1 LANIPAPAAQVVKIA
16 ANGEEFLFAPD
27 EARPMP
33 DRSVRVVVHDTALVA
48 ESPMWSAERESLY
61 WLDGRRDAVYRL
73 NTRDGTRSEWATP
86 SKVNGLALA
95 SGGLIVAM
103 KSGIAL
109 LDTSSGTFERIAEP
123 ERGNARMRMNDAK
136 LDRAGRFWFGSMED
150 DGAAPIGRIFVLA
163 GDGTLRVADEGFTI
177 PNGFAWSP
185 DNRRM
190 YLADSKLRAIY
201 QYDFDLETGTARNR
215 RPFVATVPLG
225 APDGATT
232 DAAGYLWSA
241 CLGAFALARYAP
253 DGSVDRTVE
262 LPVERPTSVMFG
274 GPELKTLFVT
284 TASRALSPEALAAQ
298 PLAGAVLAIDVDVPG
313 LPEPVFTAF
322 P

>member
-1 LANIPAPAAQVVKIA
+1 MPAPEAYCVKIA
-16 ANGEEFLFAPD
+16 ARGKEFLFAPD
-27 EARPMP
+27 EGAPMP
-33 DRSVRVVVHDTALVA
+33 DHSVRVVVHDNALVA
-48 ESPMWSAERESLY
+48 ESPMWSAAQASLY

-73 NTRDGTRSEWATP
+73 DTRDGTRSEWTTP

-95 SGGLIVAM
+95 AGGLIVAM

-109 LDTSSGTFERIAEP
+109 LDTSSGVFERIAEP

-136 LDRAGRFWFGSMED
+136 LDRAGRFWFSSMED
-150 DGAAPIGRIFVLA
+150 DGAAPIGRIFVLS
-163 GDGTLRVADEGFTI
+163 GDGTLRVVDDGFTI

-190 YLADSKLRAIY
+190 YLADSKLRTIF
-201 QYDFDLETGTARNR
+201 QYDFDLETGAARNR
-215 RPFVATVPLG
+215 RPFVEAAPLG

-232 DAAGYLWSA
+232 DAQGYLWSA
-241 CLGAFALARYAP
+241 CLGGFALARYAP
-253 DGSVDRTVE
+253 DGTVDRTVE

-284 TASRALSPEALAAQ
+284 TASRALTPEALAAQ
-298 PLAGAVLAIDVDVPG
+298 PLAGAVLALDVEVPG
-313 LPEPVFTAF
+313 LPEAVFTAS
-322 P
+322 PL